1 MDKRRFLVKSGLAS
15 LIPVSAAIAQTTE
28 QAAQHRRHQ
37 RPSNVRQSGL
47 LTITGAVGDTNRG
60 PFDPALDQMMG
71 RQDIRFD
78 KAFVFDA
85 PMLQRLPR
93 VTIRPTL
100 EYDNKQ
106 HMLSGPLLA
115 TVLEQADVS
124 LQKSTRLT
132 LRAVD
137 GYNVEVSGADALAY
151 RMIVAVRLDGR
162 PMPLGGLGPQW
173 AIYDAD
179 SLPAFKDKPVNQ
191 RFALCPWALYHI
203 DVKA

>member
-1 MDKRRFLVKSGLAS
+1 MDKRRFLVTSGLAS
-15 LIPVSAAIAQTTE
+15 LVPVGSVLAQ
-28 QAAQHRRHQ
+28 AMPDQ
-37 RPSNVRQSGL
+37 RPPAASDGRQPGV
-47 LTITGAVGDTNRG
+47 LTITGAIGRTNRG

-71 RQDIRFD
+71 KHGVKFD
-78 KAFVFDA
+78 KAYVMDA
-85 PMLQRLPR
+85 AMLQRLPA
-93 VTIRPTL
+93 VDIRPTL
-100 EYDNKQ
+100 EYDDKA
-106 HMLSGPLLA
+106 HALSGPLMS
-115 TVLEQADVS
+115 TVLAEAQVE
-124 LQKSTRLT
+124 LKKTTRLA

-137 GYNVEVSGADALAY
+137 GYNVEISGADALAY

-203 DVKA
+203 DVAA